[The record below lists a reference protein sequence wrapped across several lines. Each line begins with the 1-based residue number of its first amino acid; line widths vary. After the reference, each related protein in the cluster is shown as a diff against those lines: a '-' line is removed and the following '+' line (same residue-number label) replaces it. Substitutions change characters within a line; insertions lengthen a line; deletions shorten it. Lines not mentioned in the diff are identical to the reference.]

1 MPNMELKKSPM
12 PVQDAYARI
21 CNFDEVA
28 LGYTYETAVNEAKR
42 CLNCKHKP
50 CVSGCPVE
58 IDIPAFLAKV
68 AAEDMEGAYEVL
80 SRSTSLPA
88 VCGRVCPQESQCE
101 GKCVRGIKGDPV
113 GIGRLE
119 RFVADWHREHG
130 EQAVKKPRP
139 NGLHRVPSGNGRT
152 AGEKRRGGARQRRAD
167 HLPDTVQPGGD
178 SGRRSWQGRRNPVR
192 RDGAGRAGRE
202 RTAAS
207 GGEEGQRV

>member
-1 MPNMELKKSPM
+1 MELKKSPM

-80 SRSTSLPA
+80 
-88 VCGRVCPQESQCE
+88 
-101 GKCVRGIKGDPV
+101 
-113 GIGRLE
+113 
-119 RFVADWHREHG
+119 
-130 EQAVKKPRP
+130 
-139 NGLHRVPSGNGRT
+139 
-152 AGEKRRGGARQRRAD
+152 RRASARA
-167 HLPDTVQPGGD
+167 TAYAGSRVIRWE
-178 SGRRSWQGRRNPVR
+178 SGVWSGSW
-192 RDGAGRAGRE
+192 
-202 RTAAS
+202 RTGTGSTAS
-207 GGEEGQRV
+207 RP

>member
-68 AAEDMEGAYEVL
+68 AAEDMEGGAEPVNQ
-80 SRSTSLPA
+80 SAGGVRPGVPA
-88 VCGRVCPQESQCE
+88 GEP
-101 GKCVRGIKGDPV
+101 VRG
-113 GIGRLE
+113 
-119 RFVADWHREHG
+119 
-130 EQAVKKPRP
+130 QM
-139 NGLHRVPSGNGRT
+139 RT
-152 AGEKRRGGARQRRAD
+152 RD
-167 HLPDTVQPGGD
+167 
-178 SGRRSWQGRRNPVR
+178 QG
-192 RDGAGRAGRE
+192 
-202 RTAAS
+202 
-207 GGEEGQRV
+207 